1 MTRTQQEERK
11 MIVGGFKYAALA
23 ALFAMASVLGA
34 HAASTQTKKYK
45 FDIIVHDG
53 STSFYAP
60 VINGMNIACAQISAE
75 CKFLGPPN
83 GSDIAAEVDLIENA
97 INSGVDAIIM
107 DIPNEKAMEKVTAEA
122 AAKNVGVYF
131 IGTAYPHTPYGSIGQ
146 NFYAAGKVEGSQII
160 KYLPGGGKVAIVT
173 CCAGNV
179 PLEQRAQGAI
189 DTLKANGKFQV
200 VGPTLISTDETQAYS
215 AIEALYE
222 ANPDLKGIFGTD
234 ATTEVIGRFIQKNG
248 LAGKVI
254 GGGFDLVPATIDA
267 IKSGDLKFT
276 TGQSPFLWG
285 YLAVHQ
291 MWLQQAYGVH
301 PISVDS
307 GADVIDASNAGTLN
321 PMFH

>member
-1 MTRTQQEERK
+1 MDSIRLA
-11 MIVGGFKYAALA
+11 ISPALA
-23 ALFAMASVLGA
+23 GVVFAVAT
-34 HAASTQTKKYK
+34 HAASAEGKRYK
-45 FDIIVHDG
+45 FDVIVHDG

-60 VINGMNIACAQISAE
+60 VINGMNVACAQIGAE

-97 INSGVDAIIM
+97 ISSGVDGIIM

-122 AAKNVGVYF
+122 AAKHVSVYF
-131 IGTAYPHTPYGSIGQ
+131 IGTAYPHTQYGSIGQ
-146 NFYAAGKVEGSQII
+146 NFYAAGKVEGAQIV
-160 KYLPGGGKVAIVT
+160 KYLPNGGKVAIVT

-189 DTLKANGKFQV
+189 DMLKANGKFQI
-200 VGPTLISTDETQAYS
+200 VGPTVISTDETQAFG

-248 LAGKVI
+248 LTGKLI
-254 GGGFDLVPATIDA
+254 GGGFDLVPATINA

-285 YLAVHQ
+285 YLAVHE
-291 MWLQQAYGVH
+291 MWLQKEHGVH

-307 GADVIDASNAGTLN
+307 GADVIDASNAANLN
-321 PMFH
+321 PQFH